1 MSEYR
6 HLSPKEQKAY
16 IKARNERIVTLNV
29 GDPLLKQQIKDAAD
43 ADRRS
48 VNNWL
53 TAYILP
59 MVREEMKRQAEL
71 AKKAKKADRD

>member
-29 GDPLLKQQIKDAAD
+29 GEPEIKAAIKAAAD
-43 ADRRS
+43 ADGRT

-53 TAYILP
+53 RVYIVP
-59 MVREEMKRQAEL
+59 L
-71 AKKAKKADRD
+71 AKKEVAAQLAAAKGKKRD

>member
-71 AKKAKKADRD
+71 AKKAKKA